1 MIFACLPGR
10 ISRREGACLHKMAS
24 ARRMRVKGLT
34 LAVAL
39 LASHSCQ
46 AQQARGGGSG
56 SKTGSDAS
64 GAFFPDGLPFPDRRL
79 LDTGG
84 SGWNETN
91 FDSWDIGSSPTDWF
105 LTAAEKAGGKG
116 TAAAA
121 VETNESE
128 GFGGKLS
135 SSANKE
141 KNSTDSIAFDPF
153 LEEEAGTRVSK
164 TSIH

>member
-1 MIFACLPGR
+1 MHAYLAGFLGAR
-10 ISRREGACLHKMAS
+10 GACLHKMA
-24 ARRMRVKGLT
+24 ARRMRVKGLA
-34 LAVAL
+34 LAVAV

-46 AQQARGGGSG
+46 AQQARGSG

-64 GAFFPDGLPFPDRRL
+64 GAFFPDGLAFPDRRL

-84 SGWNETN
+84 ESWNETN
-91 FDSWDIGSSPTDWF
+91 FDTWDIGSSPTDWF
-105 LTAAEKAGGKG
+105 LSAAEKAGGKG
-116 TAAAA
+116 TATAA
-121 VETNESE
+121 VERNKSE

-135 SSANKE
+135 NSANE
-141 KNSTDSIAFDPF
+141 AKNSTDSVAFDPF

>member
-1 MIFACLPGR
+1 
-10 ISRREGACLHKMAS
+10 MAA
-24 ARRMRVKGLT
+24 ARSMRLKGLA
-34 LAVAL
+34 LAVAVL
-39 LASHSCQ
+39 VSHSCQ
-46 AQQARGGGSG
+46 AQQARGSGSG

-64 GAFFPDGLPFPDRRL
+64 GAFFRDGLAFPDRRL

-84 SGWNETN
+84 ESWNETN

-105 LTAAEKAGGKG
+105 LTAAEKA
-116 TAAAA
+116 TATAA
-121 VETNESE
+121 VERNKSE
-128 GFGGKLS
+128 GSGGKLS
-135 SSANKE
+135 SSANEE

>member
-1 MIFACLPGR
+1 
-10 ISRREGACLHKMAS
+10 
-24 ARRMRVKGLT
+24 MRVKGLA
-34 LAVAL
+34 LAVAV

-46 AQQARGGGSG
+46 AQQARGSS
-56 SKTGSDAS
+56 SKTGSDDS
-64 GAFFPDGLPFPDRRL
+64 GAFFRDGLAFPDRRL

-84 SGWNETN
+84 ESWNETN
-91 FDSWDIGSSPTDWF
+91 FDSWDIGSSPTDLF

-116 TAAAA
+116 AASAA
-121 VETNESE
+121 VERNKSE

-135 SSANKE
+135 NSSNEE
-141 KNSTDSIAFDPF
+141 KNSSVAFDPF

>member
-1 MIFACLPGR
+1 LHAYLAEFLGA
-10 ISRREGACLHKMAS
+10 RRACLHKMAA
-24 ARRMRVKGLT
+24 ARSMRVKGLA
-34 LAVAL
+34 LAVAV

-46 AQQARGGGSG
+46 AQQARGSGSA

-64 GAFFPDGLPFPDRRL
+64 GAFFRDGLAFPDRRL

-84 SGWNETN
+84 ESWNETN
-91 FDSWDIGSSPTDWF
+91 FDSWDIGSSPTDWV

-116 TAAAA
+116 TTTAA
-121 VETNESE
+121 VERNKSE

-135 SSANKE
+135 NSANEE
-141 KNSTDSIAFDPF
+141 KNSTDSVAFDPF

>member
-1 MIFACLPGR
+1 MRAYLAGFLGAR
-10 ISRREGACLHKMAS
+10 GACLCKMAS
-24 ARRMRVKGLT
+24 ARRMRVKGLA
-34 LAVAL
+34 LAVAV

-46 AQQARGGGSG
+46 AQLARGSGSG

-64 GAFFPDGLPFPDRRL
+64 GAFLPDGLAFPDRRL

-84 SGWNETN
+84 EGWNETN

-105 LTAAEKAGGKG
+105 LSAAEKAGGKG
-116 TAAAA
+116 TAAA

-141 KNSTDSIAFDPF
+141 KNSTDSVAFDPF
-153 LEEEAGTRVSK
+153 LEEEAGTRVST